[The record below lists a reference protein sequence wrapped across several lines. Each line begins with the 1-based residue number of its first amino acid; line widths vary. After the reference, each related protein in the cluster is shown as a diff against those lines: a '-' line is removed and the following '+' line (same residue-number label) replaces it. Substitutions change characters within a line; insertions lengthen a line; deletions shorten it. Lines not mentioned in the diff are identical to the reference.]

1 MANLRPKKNFENIG
15 DFMRK
20 LNKDRAKCEK
30 MAKDMDFATKE
41 FSAVVVIPNG
51 HKIKVHLD
59 EENVTHV
66 IIPLKR
72 EIEAA
77 EKAFES
83 KAERV
88 YPDEYKTDPLLEIG
102 ERSEPLRAFSFLL
115 GEYTMRRC
123 KK

>member
-1 MANLRPKKNFENIG
+1 MANLKPRQFENVG
-15 DFMRK
+15 NFMRK
-20 LNKDRAKCEK
+20 LCKDRAKCER

-41 FSAVVVIPNG
+41 FSAVVVIPDG

-59 EENVTHV
+59 EENVTHI

-72 EIEAA
+72 DIDAA

-88 YPDEYKTDPLLEIG
+88 YPDEYRSNPLAEISETDQPM
-102 ERSEPLRAFSFLL
+102 RAFSFLL

>member
-1 MANLRPKKNFENIG
+1 MANLSPFEFETIG

-20 LNKDRAKCEK
+20 LCKDRAKCER
-30 MAKDMDFATKE
+30 MAKDMEFATKE
-41 FSAVVVIPNG
+41 FSAVITIPKG

-66 IIPLKR
+66 ILPLKR
-72 EIEAA
+72 DIEAA

-88 YPDEYKTDPLLEIG
+88 YPDEYKRDPLDPISETN
-102 ERSEPLRAFSFLL
+102 EPLKAFSFLL
-115 GEYTMRRC
+115 GEYAMRRC